1 MPMSIENIGQ
11 FIQSGN
17 MENIVQNGRTIQA
30 PVAPEIPGAM
40 GVDGGEQ
47 TRSFGQMLAESIEK
61 TNEIQLQADRA
72 AKELAAGRNKNIHET
87 MLMIEKAD
95 MSFRMMMQVR
105 NKILDAYRE
114 IIRMQV

>member
-30 PVAPEIPGAM
+30 PVAPEIAGAE
-40 GVDGGEQ
+40 GAEG
-47 TRSFGQMLAESIEK
+47 TRSFGQMLTESIEK
-61 TNEIQLQADRA
+61 TNEIQLQADHA